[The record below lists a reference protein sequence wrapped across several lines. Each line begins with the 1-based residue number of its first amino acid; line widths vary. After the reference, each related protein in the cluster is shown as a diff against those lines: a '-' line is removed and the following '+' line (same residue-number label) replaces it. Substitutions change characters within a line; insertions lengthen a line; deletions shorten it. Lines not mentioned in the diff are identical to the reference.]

1 MSDYS
6 DLQDAFNLA
15 QQRGDHEHAMIF
27 AKQLEA
33 QGQDYSGQEVDQA
46 KLQQGDKVGTHVWD
60 GTDFVAPEDYS
71 HPLKSTVKETSP
83 VPVESQLDRNS
94 FLQNY
99 FAGIGQSA
107 VNTGRGIGQIAR
119 HLMPDRLANGIGL
132 PTQEDIDNAKKLDAP
147 LLSTGGGM
155 VGNIAG
161 NIALE
166 AQ

>member
-60 GTDFVAPEDYS
+60 GTDFVA
-71 HPLKSTVKETSP
+71 HV
-83 VPVESQLDRNS
+83 VE
-94 FLQNY
+94 
-99 FAGIGQSA
+99 
-107 VNTGRGIGQIAR
+107 
-119 HLMPDRLANGIGL
+119 PD
-132 PTQEDIDNAKKLDAP
+132 
-147 LLSTGGGM
+147 
-155 VGNIAG
+155 
-161 NIALE
+161 
-166 AQ
+166 